1 LNPEIT
7 TVPSYNRLK
16 LMYALIRDRESDWMG
31 KKTTDTTMDLA
42 LPLKSKCI
50 SRSDSKG
57 GILAL
62 NISWIL
68 NIFQP

>member
-1 LNPEIT
+1 
-7 TVPSYNRLK
+7 
-16 LMYALIRDRESDWMG
+16 MYALIRDRESDWMG